1 MTLSLLKIKTICAAM
16 LSVLATGCGTLD
28 AIVSSGQAGAT
39 ISITSDPSG
48 ADLYVMGKHAGT
60 TPVKISNLDVYP
72 VSYDLSNEM
81 IYGMVFL
88 RKDGCEEYSRRL
100 TRSDINNGLTAVL
113 KCGTRVTNSLS
124 LQPAVVPSTSP
135 AVTTDVPATA
145 PAGQAEPQPVQLSL
159 PERRLQQLKSLQQLH
174 DEGLLSDEEEKKMR
188 RRILD
193 APLTQQESSPDS

>member
-1 MTLSLLKIKTICAAM
+1 MTLSLLKVKTICAAM
-16 LSVLATGCGTLD
+16 LSILTTGCGTLD
-28 AIVSSGQAGAT
+28 AIVSSGKAGAT
-39 ISITSDPSG
+39 ISITSNPSG

-60 TPVKISNLDVYP
+60 TPMKISNLDIYP

-113 KCGTRVTNSLS
+113 NCGANVTSSLS
-124 LQPAVVPSTSP
+124 LQPVAVPSTSP
-135 AVTTDVPATA
+135 AVTTDVPAHA
-145 PAGQAEPQPVQLSL
+145 PAQQPRPVLLSL

-174 DEGLLSDEEEKKMR
+174 DEGLISDEEEKKMR

-193 APLTQQESSPDS
+193 APLMQQEKSPDL